1 MQVVKAFG
9 RAFAAS
15 VILVAAA
22 VPAGAQQYSEGY
34 TFIKAVKDRDA
45 TKVTTMV
52 AVPGTTVIN
61 AKDQDSGEA
70 ALHILTRA
78 RDYTWLSFML
88 GKRAN
93 PNIQNRVGDTPL
105 SLAAQIGWSEGADL
119 ILAHGAN
126 VDLANSRGET
136 PLIMAVHTRDI
147 AMVRLLLSYG
157 ANPTKTDHTAGMSA
171 LDYARQ
177 DNRAVPILRLLE
189 SVLTPARPAA
199 GPKL

>member
-1 MQVVKAFG
+1 VVKAFG

-15 VILVAAA
+15 VVLIAAA

-70 ALHILTRA
+70 AIHILTRA

-93 PNIQNRVGDTPL
+93 PNIQNRIGDTAL
-105 SLAAQIGWSEGADL
+105 SLAAQIGWTEGADL
-119 ILAHGAN
+119 LLAHGAN
-126 VDLANSRGET
+126 VDLANGRGET

-157 ANPTKTDHTAGMSA
+157 ANPAKTDHSAGMSA

-177 DNRAVPILRLLE
+177 DNRTQPILRLLE
-189 SVLTPARPAA
+189 SVQTPARAAA

>member
-1 MQVVKAFG
+1 VLKAFG
-9 RAFAAS
+9 RAFAVS
-15 VILVAAA
+15 VALMAAA
-22 VPAGAQQYSEGY
+22 APAGAQQYSEGY

-45 TKVTTMV
+45 TKVTSMV

-78 RDYTWLSFML
+78 RDYTWVSFML
-88 GKRAN
+88 GKKAN
-93 PNIQNRVGDTPL
+93 PNIQNRIGETPL
-105 SLAAQIGWSEGADL
+105 SLAAQIGWTEGAEL
-119 ILAHGAN
+119 LLAHGAN

-136 PLIMAVHTRDI
+136 PLIMAVHTRDA
-147 AMVRLLLSYG
+147 AMVRLLLTYG
-157 ANPTKTDHTAGMSA
+157 ANPTKADHTAGMSA

-189 SVLTPARPAA
+189 SVLTAAPRPAA

>member
-1 MQVVKAFG
+1 MKAFG
-9 RAFAAS
+9 RALAIS
-15 VILVAAA
+15 VALIAAA
-22 VPAGAQQYSEGY
+22 APAGAQQYSDGY

-45 TKVTTMV
+45 TKVTNMV

-61 AKDQDSGEA
+61 AKDQDSGEG
-70 ALHILTRA
+70 ALHILTRG
-78 RDYTWLSFML
+78 RDFTWLSFML

-93 PNIQNRVGDTPL
+93 PNIQNRLGETPL
-105 SLAAQIGWSEGADL
+105 NLAAQIGWGEGAEL
-119 ILAHGAN
+119 LLAHGAA

-147 AMVRLLLSYG
+147 AMVRLLLTYG
-157 ANPTKTDHTAGMSA
+157 ANPAKADHMAGMSA

-189 SVLTPARPAA
+189 SVQGAPTRAAA

>member
-1 MQVVKAFG
+1 VVKAFG
-9 RAFAAS
+9 RAFAVS
-15 VILVAAA
+15 VALMAAA
-22 VPAGAQQYSEGY
+22 APVGAQQYSEGY

-45 TKVTTMV
+45 TKVTEMV

-70 ALHILTRA
+70 ALHILTRG
-78 RDYTWLSFML
+78 RDFTWLSFML

-93 PNIQNRVGDTPL
+93 PNIQNRLGETPL
-105 SLAAQIGWSEGADL
+105 SLAAQIGWTEGADL
-119 ILAHGAN
+119 LLAHGAN

-147 AMVRLLLSYG
+147 AMVRLLLVNG
-157 ANPTKTDHTAGMSA
+157 ANPAKADHTAGMSA

-189 SVLTPARPAA
+189 SVMAPARAAA

>member
-1 MQVVKAFG
+1 VVKAFG
-9 RAFAAS
+9 RAFAVS
-15 VILVAAA
+15 VALMAATA
-22 VPAGAQQYSEGY
+22 PAGAQQYSEGY

-45 TKVTTMV
+45 TKVTSMV

-70 ALHILTRA
+70 ALHILTRG
-78 RDYTWLSFML
+78 RDFTWLSFML

-93 PNIQNRVGDTPL
+93 PNIQNHLGETPL
-105 SLAAQIGWSEGADL
+105 NLAAQIGWTEGAEVL
-119 ILAHGAN
+119 LAHGAN

-147 AMVRLLLSYG
+147 AMVRLLLTYG
-157 ANPTKTDHTAGMSA
+157 ANPTKADHTAGMSA

-189 SVLTPARPAA
+189 SVLAPARPAA

>member
-1 MQVVKAFG
+1 VVKVFF

-15 VILVAAA
+15 VILMATA
-22 VPAGAQQYSEGY
+22 VPAGAQQYSDGY

-61 AKDQDSGEA
+61 AKDQDSGEG

-93 PNIQNRVGDTPL
+93 PNIQNRVGETPL
-105 SLAAQIGWSEGADL
+105 SLAAQIGWTEGAELL
-119 ILAHGAN
+119 IAHGAN

-147 AMVRLLLSYG
+147 ATVRLLLSYG
-157 ANPTKTDHTAGMSA
+157 ANPAKTDHTAGMSA

-189 SVLTPARPAA
+189 SAQAPAARAAA